1 MDILEEGCKLSL
13 VQERRLQVTPQGL
26 VYQCVSLFD
35 KTTDTQTS
43 PNVLNVLFLF
53 TVVHPGTEQVVFG
66 GLSHIFQITR
76 CFVASQILVNS
87 CRSTAEVI
95 PVDRF

>member
-1 MDILEEGCKLSL
+1 M
-13 VQERRLQVTPQGL
+13 
-26 VYQCVSLFD
+26 YQCVSLFD

-53 TVVHPGTEQVVFG
+53 AVVHPGTEQVVFG

-76 CFVASQILVNS
+76 RFVASQILVNS

-95 PVDRF
+95 PVGRF